1 MDNGLVWKFFQIGTF
16 IEYWMITL
24 WIYTGCGSGRYLHI
38 NSKVSKIGVDICTPL
53 VEGARKKGHE
63 VLVADNL
70 TLPFRDGAFDAV
82 ISIGVIHHFSSQS
95 RRLQAVKEMCRLL
108 RPGGQIMI
116 YVWAFEQKH
125 RKVSGLIKIWNWF
138 LQMYMYCSCVLIFDL
153 YYWLLFS
160 FAQECM
166 PLPNFDM
173 ICNTLMY
180 FNCAWKVLRI
190 FIGGMRA
197 FKI

>member
-153 YYWLLFS
+153 LLLIT

-173 ICNTLMY
+173 ICNTLIY

>member
-1 MDNGLVWKFFQIGTF
+1 
-16 IEYWMITL
+16 MITL

-138 LQMYMYCSCVLIFDL
+138 LQMYVYCSCVLIFDL
-153 YYWLLFS
+153 ILLITVLFCTRMHAFAKFWHNMQCINVLWLCMKSAKNFYWQYES
-160 FAQECM
+160 FQN
-166 PLPNFDM
+166 LTRFHTN
-173 ICNTLMY
+173 
-180 FNCAWKVLRI
+180 
-190 FIGGMRA
+190 
-197 FKI
+197 

>member
-1 MDNGLVWKFFQIGTF
+1 
-16 IEYWMITL
+16 MITL

-153 YYWLLFS
+153 ILLITVLFCTRMHA
-160 FAQECM
+160 FAK
-166 PLPNFDM
+166 FWHDM
-173 ICNTLMY
+173 QYIN
-180 FNCAWKVLRI
+180 VL
-190 FIGGMRA
+190 
-197 FKI
+197 